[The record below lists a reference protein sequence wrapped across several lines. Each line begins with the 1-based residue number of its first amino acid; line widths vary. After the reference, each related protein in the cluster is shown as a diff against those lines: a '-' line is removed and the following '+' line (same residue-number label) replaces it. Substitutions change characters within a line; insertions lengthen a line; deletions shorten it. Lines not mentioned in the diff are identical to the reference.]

1 MSLATKIAAGLCIC
15 PVVAAPP
22 MLMHKPT
29 RDKIARAAGYVP
41 KATKPVTA
49 PVAVNPEV
57 ACVEPTPAAPVVSMG
72 DLGRTPLA
80 LNGLPQGLPGGTG
93 GTPFDQPGPVT
104 NPPGRSPPPGGDTPG
119 GGGGVIPGVP
129 EPATWTVMVVG
140 FGMVGAAMR
149 RGNRQSQPQAG
160 IKTGA

>member
-22 MLMHKPT
+22 VLMHKPT

-80 LNGLPQGLPGGTG
+80 LNGLPQDLPGGSG
-93 GTPFDQPGPVT
+93 GPRPFPAPIPPF
-104 NPPGRSPPPGGDTPG
+104 NPPGPLPPGDNPID
-119 GGGGVIPGVP
+119 VIPGVP

-149 RGNRQSQPQAG
+149 RGNRQSQPQPG
-160 IKTGA
+160 VKTGA

>member
-22 MLMHKPT
+22 VLMHKPT

-49 PVAVNPEV
+49 PIAVNPEV

-80 LNGLPQGLPGGTG
+80 LNSLPLLPGGG
-93 GTPFDQPGPVT
+93 SPPFSSPGPGV
-104 NPPGRSPPPGGDTPG
+104 NPPGPLPPGGDTPGGG

-149 RGNRQSQPQAG
+149 RGNRQSQPEAG
-160 IKTGA
+160 VKTGA

>member
-22 MLMHKPT
+22 ALMHKPT

-41 KATKPVTA
+41 KAVKPVTA
-49 PVAVNPEV
+49 PVGVNPEV

-72 DLGRTPLA
+72 DLARTPLA
-80 LNGLPQGLPGGTG
+80 LNSLPLSPPGG
-93 GTPFDQPGPVT
+93 GTPFGRPGDAPGSPVI
-104 NPPGRSPPPGGDTPG
+104 PVVPPGGGDP
-119 GGGGVIPGVP
+119 GVIPGVP

-149 RGNRQSQPQAG
+149 RGNRQGQPQADL
-160 IKTGA
+160 KTGA